1 MSPKVIPILNWIT
14 SANFHFLMWNTGLSQ
29 KASKIEQGMTLPN
42 QVFTFV
48 NTHVWTASLYCKPEF
63 PASPVSAILKT

>member
-1 MSPKVIPILNWIT
+1 MSPKVTPILNWIT

-29 KASKIEQGMTLPN
+29 NASKIEQGMTLPN

-48 NTHVWTASLYCKPEF
+48 HVAMPMCEQLASGANLNSQLP
-63 PASPVSAILKT
+63 